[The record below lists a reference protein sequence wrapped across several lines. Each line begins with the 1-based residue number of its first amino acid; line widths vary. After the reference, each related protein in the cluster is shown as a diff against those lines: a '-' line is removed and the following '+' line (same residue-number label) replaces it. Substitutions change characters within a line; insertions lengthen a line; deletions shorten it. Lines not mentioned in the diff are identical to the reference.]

1 MRAIVVRHYKTLLN
15 ASDQILG
22 WGDAPKAE
30 GWQGDLAAV
39 DENLNAEKIIFD
51 AVYSSDL
58 ERARRTAMYYAKSRR
73 IHVVHDSPLLNEV
86 NYGTL
91 YKKKKKWVAKHIP
104 QHKKDPDFVYPKGES
119 FRDMQHRSVN
129 FILSLAESRGD
140 QTLLIVVH
148 AGVIRGL
155 VSHFLKLDYANHLT
169 QKISH
174 RYIGDFLFKG
184 SSCVRYNEL
193 GNLSGFV
200 EEGGIT
206 VPYDNAAMPAR
217 SASGLNDSASP
228 PAAPG

>member
-15 ASDQILG
+15 ASEQILG
-22 WGDAPKAE
+22 WGDAPKAD

-39 DENLNAEKIIFD
+39 DEKLNAGKIIFD

-58 ERARRTAMYYAKSRR
+58 ERARRTAMYYAKNRR

-91 YKKKKKWVAKHIP
+91 YKKKKKWVEKHIP

-119 FRDMQHRSVN
+119 FRDMQNRSVN

-155 VSHFLKLDYANHLT
+155 VSHFLKLDYVDHLT
-169 QKISH
+169 RKISH

-184 SSCVRYNEL
+184 TSCIRYDEL
-193 GNLSGFV
+193 GTLSGFV
-200 EEGGIT
+200 QEGVVT
-206 VPYDNAAMPAR
+206 VPYESCAKSAVGASALNGLADSPAI
-217 SASGLNDSASP
+217 
-228 PAAPG
+228 PG